1 MELRSLDRQHRAL
14 LPRPGIYTLRDGQGE
29 KHHGYNWM
37 TDVSKALTDDADN
50 LNIFSSLR
58 SLARHIRQ
66 HRIKSP

>member
-1 MELRSLDRQHRAL
+1 
-14 LPRPGIYTLRDGQGE
+14 
-29 KHHGYNWM
+29 
-37 TDVSKALTDDADN
+37 VSKALTDDADN